1 VFCLGTFKAKN
12 EGKVVIFDTTLRDG
26 EQTPGVSL
34 TAEEKV
40 QIARQL
46 ARLGVDVIE
55 AGFPAAS
62 PGDLEAVRRIA
73 LEVEGP
79 TICALARAKEADI
92 RAAWEAIQYAERPR
106 IHVFIATSAIHLEH
120 KLRMSREEVLARV
133 REMVAYARSLC
144 DDVEFSPEDA
154 SRTEPSFLY
163 QVLAAAIAA
172 GATTVNIPD
181 TVGYAL
187 PQEFAAL
194 IAGIREHVP
203 GIDRAVISVHC
214 HDDLGLAVANSLAAV
229 SAGARQVECTVNGLG
244 ERAGNA
250 ALEEVVMA
258 LEVRCDLL
266 GLTSGVNT
274 AQIART
280 SRMVS
285 TMTGVPVPPNKAIV
299 GGNAFA
305 HESGIHQDGV
315 LKERRTYEII
325 DPKTIGLAES
335 KLVLGKLSGRHA
347 LKERLLALGYR
358 LSEEELA
365 RVFTRFK
372 ELADVKEVTEADL
385 EAIVADELYR
395 PPEIY
400 HLEQV
405 QVVCGDRGIP
415 TATVRLRAPDGRVLV
430 DADHGTGPVDAV
442 YRAINRIVGE
452 EPKLIEFSIKAITG
466 GLDAIGEVTIT
477 VESPDLKGKNGRP
490 RIFSGQGAATDIVV
504 ASAKAYMNALNK
516 LLGAR
521 KEEE

>member
-1 VFCLGTFKAKN
+1 
-12 EGKVVIFDTTLRDG
+12 VIFDTTLRDG
-26 EQTPGVSL
+26 EQTPGVSF
-34 TAEEKV
+34 TPEEKL

-46 ARLGVDVIE
+46 ARLKVDVIE

-79 TICALARAKEADI
+79 TICALARAVEADI
-92 RAAWEAIQYAERPR
+92 RAAWEAVRYAARPR
-106 IHVFIATSAIHLEH
+106 IHVFIATSDIHLRY
-120 KLRMSREEVLARV
+120 KLKLSREEVLRRAQ
-133 REMVAYARSLC
+133 EMVAYAKSFC
-144 DDVEFSPEDA
+144 EDVEFSPEDA
-154 SRTEPSFLY
+154 SRTDPSFLHE
-163 QVLAAAIAA
+163 VLEAVIEA

-187 PQEFAAL
+187 PQEFARL

-258 LEVRCDLL
+258 LAVRKDLF
-266 GLTSGVNT
+266 GLVTGIDT

-285 TMTGVPVPPNKAIV
+285 TISGLSVPPNKAIV

-325 DPKTIGLAES
+325 DPQTIGLAES

-365 RVFTRFK
+365 RVFARFK
-372 ELADVKEVTEADL
+372 ELADKKEVTEADL

-400 HLEQV
+400 RLEQV
-405 QVVCGDRGIP
+405 QVVCGDHGIP

-477 VESPDLKGKNGRP
+477 VESPDLTGKNGRP

-516 LLGAR
+516 LLAAKGG
-521 KEEE
+521 K